1 MHGRDSCVRCRLF
14 DRVVWLVLLGHDGAP
29 RGAQVVNQG
38 QQLQVAPM
46 SNAVD
51 ELLRKAARV
60 QAAIQVCVFMVRV
73 LMACVLMVCVG
84 SDGSCAGPRW
94 RCDAFT
100 DADNA
105 VAGTALRR

>member
-1 MHGRDSCVRCRLF
+1 M
-14 DRVVWLVLLGHDGAP
+14 
-29 RGAQVVNQG
+29 VNQG

-60 QAAIQVCVFMVRV
+60 QAAIQVRV

-84 SDGSCAGPRW
+84 SDGSCASPRW